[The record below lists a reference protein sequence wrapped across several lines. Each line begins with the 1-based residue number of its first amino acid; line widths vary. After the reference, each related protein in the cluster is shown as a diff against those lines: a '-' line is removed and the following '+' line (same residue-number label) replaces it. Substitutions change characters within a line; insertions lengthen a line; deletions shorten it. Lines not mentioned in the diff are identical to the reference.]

1 MVLSDDLPLGQLD
14 LRYMPLP
21 TGTATSGQVPVATGV
36 GNASAWGGGS
46 GVTVL
51 TRATVLTAS
60 GSAAANTIV
69 PVDTTSSAVTVTLPT
84 APAQGTIV
92 AVKCIIFGSG
102 HNVTIATGG
111 SDVFN
116 KTGGGTTLSLAAVN
130 QGVYLCYDTATAIW
144 TDLADDLPLSYL
156 DTLFLQLT
164 GGTMSG
170 AIAMGSNKI
179 TGLTNGSGA
188 QDAAAYGQTLAG
200 GSLAPLTTEGDLLY
214 ANATPAAA
222 RLAVGS
228 ANQVLGVSGGVPAW
242 QAGIG
247 LQATTGYTGYTLING
262 TGTIVSWT
270 APNDG
275 ALHRFEIF
283 ARLIVS
289 SNLTGG
295 AIFAGNGGTVLTG
308 GTINSGAF
316 LWSANQGAG
325 DYFLTKTSLGVSGI
339 LGPAEQIYIKQSTA
353 ITGGAAILYAEIW
366 AS

>member
-1 MVLSDDLPLGQLD
+1 M
-14 LRYMPLP
+14 
-21 TGTATSGQVPVATGV
+21 
-36 GNASAWGGGS
+36 
-46 GVTVL
+46 
-51 TRATVLTAS
+51 
-60 GSAAANTIV
+60 
-69 PVDTTSSAVTVTLPT
+69 
-84 APAQGTIV
+84 
-92 AVKCIIFGSG
+92 
-102 HNVTIATGG
+102 
-111 SDVFN
+111 
-116 KTGGGTTLSLAAVN
+116 
-130 QGVYLCYDTATAIW
+130 
-144 TDLADDLPLSYL
+144 
-156 DTLFLQLT
+156 
-164 GGTMSG
+164 
-170 AIAMGSNKI
+170 
-179 TGLTNGSGA
+179 
-188 QDAAAYGQTLAG
+188 
-200 GSLAPLTTEGDLLY
+200 
-214 ANATPAAA
+214 
-222 RLAVGS
+222 
-228 ANQVLGVSGGVPAW
+228 PAW